1 MVMNTSSTCQMSPS
15 RPCRRRRVKVSDGW
29 LSAGTALGQADVVGA
44 GTNAETSR
52 NALAMLDRQPEQAL
66 VELYRLLA
74 VALLHDSTSARV
86 GSLFQPSFKTP
97 RRRISACQ
105 ARPSG

>member
-1 MVMNTSSTCQMSPS
+1 MCLLWHHPHRTAQPHPGLHGAWVAFCHAMIGEGLHDAGYAETIDGHA
-15 RPCRRRRVKVSDGW
+15 KVSNGW

-44 GTNAETSR
+44 RTNAETSR

-74 VALLHDSTSARV
+74 VGNLSV
-86 GSLFQPSFKTP
+86 M
-97 RRRISACQ
+97 
-105 ARPSG
+105 